1 MNDLSNKPEH
11 IAIIMDGNGRWAKNR
26 NENRIKGHIKARKS
40 VRESIE
46 FCVEKKLNI
55 YHFLLFQLKIG
66 ADQKSKLKL

>member
-46 FCVEKKLNI
+46 FCVEKN
-55 YHFLLFQLKIG
+55 
-66 ADQKSKLKL
+66 